1 MDPEELGFRAGDL
14 INVFDMS
21 DKDWWFGEIE
31 DREGWFPAAFVRV
44 SYKIKEFSWICI
56 MWVGQVKDTKG
67 CNCHNQSICLTHSYL
82 EIRRRLL
89 GKQCRPRSDAT
100 YGI

>member
-44 SYKIKEFSWICI
+44 SCALGTRRFSEGHRAG
-56 MWVGQVKDTKG
+56 V
-67 CNCHNQSICLTHSYL
+67 S
-82 EIRRRLL
+82 L
-89 GKQCRPRSDAT
+89 GAGAQR
-100 YGI
+100 GISVVW

>member
-44 SYKIKEFSWICI
+44 SCAP
-56 MWVGQVKDTKG
+56 GTR
-67 CNCHNQSICLTHSYL
+67 CLSFKTFFMIISEAQL
-82 EIRRRLL
+82 
-89 GKQCRPRSDAT
+89 S
-100 YGI
+100 

>member
-44 SYKIKEFSWICI
+44 S
-56 MWVGQVKDTKG
+56 
-67 CNCHNQSICLTHSYL
+67 
-82 EIRRRLL
+82 LL
-89 GKQCRPRSDAT
+89 
-100 YGI
+100 

>member
-44 SYKIKEFSWICI
+44 SCVLHPRKNVFEVPKSGFEKRWHSEGGICFI
-56 MWVGQVKDTKG
+56 
-67 CNCHNQSICLTHSYL
+67 ILIILTRANL
-82 EIRRRLL
+82 NALQNR
-89 GKQCRPRSDAT
+89 DAT
-100 YGI
+100 SI